1 MTAEPPPS
9 TPPPSTPPPPPPP
22 PAAPPPGAV
31 PGAPPP
37 PKQALSTGAKIA
49 IGCGIFAA
57 LVLIVM
63 VTCSLI
69 VGKKL
74 KDVGESMQAGVEDQE
89 AAQKKV
95 EALEQQHPFTP
106 PADGSL
112 DEGQVETFFA
122 VTDEA
127 WGDMKSWIEDMQ
139 ARGERIDEKSGAAG
153 LGDAVA
159 GVKGYANARV
169 ALADAFADHDMT
181 PSAYVWTGLRLME
194 AHGALSSES
203 PGVPQKNVDIA
214 RKYADQI
221 AALNEEGQKTGKGV
235 VLSLAF
241 TLYPRADLMLPPG
254 LDTLMQ
260 VPH

>member
-9 TPPPSTPPPPPPP
+9 TPPPSTPPPPP

-37 PKQALSTGAKIA
+37 PKQGLSNAVKLA
-49 IGCGIFAA
+49 IGCGIIA
-57 LVLIVM
+57 LLALIVM
-63 VTCSLI
+63 FTCGIFLK
-69 VGKKL
+69 KKL
-74 KDVGESMQAGVEDQE
+74 GDVGESVKAGVEDQE
-89 AAQKKV
+89 AAEKKV
-95 EALEQQHPFTP
+95 AALEQQHPFTP
-106 PADGSL
+106 PADGTL

-127 WGDMKSWIEDMQ
+127 WGKMKSWIEDMQ

-169 ALADAFADHDMT
+169 ALADAFADHDMS
-181 PSAYVWTGLRLME
+181 PSAYMWTGLRLME
-194 AHGALSSES
+194 AHSALASQS
-203 PGVPQKNVDIA
+203 PGVPQKNLDIA

-221 AALNEEGQKTGKGV
+221 AALKEEGQKTGKGA
-235 VLSLAF
+235 VLSVAF
-241 TLYPRADLMLPPG
+241 TLYPRADVMMPPG